1 MKPTGVDKDVP
12 FPTLDA
18 GEASGFLALRAN
30 KLGLYVH
37 GMIGLDLE
45 RAFADLHVP
54 VAHRGAAA

>member
-1 MKPTGVDKDVP
+1 MMKPTGVDKDVP

-37 GMIGLDLE
+37 GMIGLGHDLIS
-45 RAFADLHVP
+45 
-54 VAHRGAAA
+54 G